1 MHYLRV
7 SHARWTVNLIHL
19 YFIII
24 SRMQYSRLRMPVVK
38 LARIARETGFIF
50 WSKRDRKNLRVAV
63 VRVFTND
70 PFARYNNIQ

>member
-1 MHYLRV
+1 
-7 SHARWTVNLIHL
+7 
-19 YFIII
+19 
-24 SRMQYSRLRMPVVK
+24 MQYSRLRMPVVK

-70 PFARYNNIQ
+70 PSARYNNIQ